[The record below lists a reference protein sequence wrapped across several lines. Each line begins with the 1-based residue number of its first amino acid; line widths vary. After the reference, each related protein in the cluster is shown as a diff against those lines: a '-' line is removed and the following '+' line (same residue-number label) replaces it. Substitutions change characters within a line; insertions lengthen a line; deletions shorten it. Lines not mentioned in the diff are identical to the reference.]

1 MKATL
6 LVSVSYFEVSE
17 HSMIG
22 DRANA
27 VDKVDIN
34 L

>member
-22 DRANA
+22 ANA